1 MSAIKIQG
9 RKITDFLFHVD
20 PNLKTAQLKVDI
32 KVSIGRP
39 LEKQEYDAQIAVH
52 VDVHA
57 EDIDAFHLTITECFR
72 LVFEEESS
80 DIKEVLLGYFQD
92 ECLNI
97 VYEDIDNA
105 MIGIGQSPIKLKENN
120 ADFDEPANDG
130 ETP

>member
-57 EDIDAFHLTITECFR
+57 EDIDAFHLLSQSAF
-72 LVFEEESS
+72 
-80 DIKEVLLGYFQD
+80 GW
-92 ECLNI
+92 CLRKNP
-97 VYEDIDNA
+97 
-105 MIGIGQSPIKLKENN
+105 PI
-120 ADFDEPANDG
+120 
-130 ETP
+130 

>member
-72 LVFEEESS
+72 LVFEEEPS
-80 DIKEVLLGYFQD
+80 DIKEVLLENLEEG
-92 ECLNI
+92 
-97 VYEDIDNA
+97 NA
-105 MIGIGQSPIKLKENN
+105 KVFKDVLEIK
-120 ADFDEPANDG
+120 
-130 ETP
+130 ETIT